1 MTACRVLIV
10 DDEPLARVSVRTL
23 LSREPDIAIVGECA
37 DGVSA
42 VDAIRGEQ
50 PDLVFLD
57 VQMPGLD
64 GFGVIREVGPDR
76 MPITIFVTA
85 YDTFAVR
92 AFETRA
98 LDYLVK
104 PFSDERF
111 AATLARAR
119 EHRRSTDAARL
130 GQLLVDRVASGA
142 YTTHLLVPAGTR
154 TMVVPVDSIDW
165 IGADDYYAV
174 LHVGPRTH
182 LLRQT
187 LTALA
192 AELDPRAFVRVH
204 RSAIVNLR
212 FIRALEKSRDGST
225 ALVLA
230 DGVTVPVSRTGRERL
245 DAAFGQ

>member
-1 MTACRVLIV
+1 MTTCRVLIV

-23 LSREPDIAIVGECA
+23 LQREADVSIIGECT
-37 DGVSA
+37 DGPSA
-42 VDAIRGEQ
+42 VEAIRAER

-76 MPITIFVTA
+76 MPVTVFVTA
-85 YDTFAVR
+85 FDTFAVR
-92 AFETRA
+92 AFEARA

-111 AATLARAR
+111 AAALARAR
-119 EHRRSTDAARL
+119 EQRHAQQLA
-130 GQLLVDRVASGA
+130 QLLADRVAAGTYMS
-142 YTTHLLVPAGTR
+142 HLLVPTGTR
-154 TMVVPVDSIDW
+154 TMVVPVETIDW

-187 LTALA
+187 LTTLA
-192 AELDPRAFVRVH
+192 TELDPKRFVRVH

-212 FIRALEKSRDGST
+212 FVRALEKSRDGGT

-230 DGVTVPVSRTGRERL
+230 DGATVPVSRMGRERL
-245 DAAFGQ
+245 DAAFGYE

>member
-1 MTACRVLIV
+1 MTTCRVLIV

-23 LSREPDIAIVGECA
+23 LAREPDIAIVGECA
-37 DGVSA
+37 DGASA
-42 VDAIRGEQ
+42 VDAIRAER

-64 GFGVIREVGPDR
+64 GFGVIREIGPDR
-76 MPITIFVTA
+76 MPVTVFVTA
-85 YDTFAVR
+85 FDTFAVR

-98 LDYLVK
+98 IDYLVK

-119 EHRRSTDAARL
+119 ELRFAQQLA
-130 GQLLVDRVASGA
+130 QLLADRVAAGA
-142 YTTHLLVPAGTR
+142 YTSHLLVPTGTR
-154 TMVVPVDSIDW
+154 TTVVPVETIDW

-174 LHVGPRTH
+174 LHVGLRTH

-187 LTALA
+187 LTVLA
-192 AELDPRAFVRVH
+192 TELDPKRFVRVH

-212 FIRALEKSRDGST
+212 FVRALEKTRDGGT

-230 DGVTVPVSRTGRERL
+230 DGATVPVSRTGRERL
-245 DAAFGQ
+245 GAAFGTS

>member
-23 LSREPDIAIVGECA
+23 LAREPDITIVGECA
-37 DGVSA
+37 DGPSA
-42 VDAIRGEQ
+42 VDAIRTER

-76 MPITIFVTA
+76 MPVTVFVTA
-85 YDTFAVR
+85 FDTFAVR
-92 AFETRA
+92 AFEARA

-111 AATLARAR
+111 AVTLARAR
-119 EHRRSTDAARL
+119 EQRFGQQLA
-130 GQLLVDRVASGA
+130 QLLADRVAAGA
-142 YTTHLLVPAGTR
+142 YMTHLLVPTGTR
-154 TMVVPVDSIDW
+154 TMVIPVDTIDW

-187 LTALA
+187 LTTLA
-192 AELDPRAFVRVH
+192 AELDPRRFVRVH

-212 FIRALEKSRDGST
+212 LVRALEKTRDGGT

-230 DGVTVPVSRTGRERL
+230 DGATIPVSRTGRERL
-245 DAAFGQ
+245 DAAFGHE

>member
-1 MTACRVLIV
+1 MTRALIV

-23 LSREPDIAIVGECA
+23 LAREPDVTIVGECA
-37 DGVSA
+37 DGASA
-42 VDAIRGEQ
+42 VHAIRSLR

-64 GFGVIREVGPDR
+64 GFGVIREIGVAA
-76 MPITIFVTA
+76 MPTTVFVTA

-92 AFETRA
+92 AFEARA

-111 AATLARAR
+111 AATLTRAR
-119 EHRRSTDAARL
+119 EHRIARDL
-130 GQLLVDRVASGA
+130 AGLLADRAASGR
-142 YTTHLLVPAGTR
+142 YTTHVLVPAGTR
-154 TMVVPVDSIDW
+154 TLVVPVDTIDW

-174 LHVGPRTH
+174 LHVGERCH

-192 AELDPRAFVRVH
+192 AELDPRIFIRVH
-204 RSAIVNLR
+204 RSAIVNVR
-212 FIRALEKSRDGST
+212 FIRALERGKDGS
-225 ALVLA
+225 AAIVLA
-230 DGVTVPVSRTGRERL
+230 DGATLPVSRNGRARL
-245 DAAFGQ
+245 DVALRPA

>member
-1 MTACRVLIV
+1 MTTCRVLIV

-23 LSREPDIAIVGECA
+23 LAREPDITVVGEYA
-37 DGVSA
+37 DGPSA
-42 VDAIRGEQ
+42 VEAIRAER

-64 GFGVIREVGPDR
+64 GFGVIREVGPER
-76 MPITIFVTA
+76 MPVTVFVTA
-85 YDTFAVR
+85 FDTFAVR
-92 AFETRA
+92 AFEARA

-119 EHRRSTDAARL
+119 ELKFTQQLA
-130 GQLLVDRVASGA
+130 QLLADRVAAGT
-142 YTTHLLVPAGTR
+142 YTTHLLVPNGTR
-154 TMVVPVDSIDW
+154 TMVVAVDTIDW

-174 LHVGPRTH
+174 LHVGPRVH

-192 AELDPRAFVRVH
+192 AELDPRRFVRVH

-212 FIRALEKSRDGST
+212 FIRALEKTRDGGT

-230 DGVTVPVSRTGRERL
+230 DGVAVPVSRSGRERL
-245 DAAFGQ
+245 DVAFRHE

>member
-23 LSREPDIAIVGECA
+23 LAREADIAIVGECA
-37 DGVSA
+37 DGASA
-42 VDAIRGEQ
+42 VDLIRAER

-64 GFGVIREVGPDR
+64 GFGVIREIGPER
-76 MPITIFVTA
+76 MPVTVFVTA
-85 YDTFAVR
+85 FDTFAVR
-92 AFETRA
+92 AFEARA

-119 EHRRSTDAARL
+119 EHRVTQQLS
-130 GQLLVDRVASGA
+130 QLLADRVAAGA
-142 YTTHLLVPAGTR
+142 YTTHLLVPTGAR
-154 TMVVPVDSIDW
+154 TVVVPVDTVDW

-187 LTALA
+187 LTTLS
-192 AELDPRAFVRVH
+192 AELDPKRFVRVH
-204 RSAIVNLR
+204 RSAIINLR
-212 FIRALEKSRDGST
+212 FIRALEKTRDGGT
-225 ALVLA
+225 AVVLA
-230 DGVTVPVSRTGRERL
+230 DGATVPVSRNGRERL
-245 DAAFGQ
+245 DAAFGRE